1 MHTRL
6 EFSGAALNIS
16 PNSKEVVDGAGKTF
30 TVSCALSSLSA
41 KVTAVEWKL
50 GATTLTDDS
59 TYTPNVGGDS
69 YDDRAK
75 RQTATLEVAGSDTA
89 RSDLVFTC
97 IVTDPSDSS
106 IEEET
111 AELRFYS

>member
-1 MHTRL
+1 MIL
-6 EFSGAALNIS
+6 DLKFLGAAPSIT

-30 TVSCALSSLSA
+30 TVSCALSDLTA

-50 GATTLTDDS
+50 EATTLTDDS

-69 YDDRAK
+69 YDDGAK
-75 RQTATLEVAGSDTA
+75 TQTATLEVAGSDTA
-89 RSDLVFTC
+89 RSDMVFTC
-97 IVTDPSDSS
+97 VITDPSDGS

-111 AELRFYS
+111 AELHFYS

>member
-1 MHTRL
+1 MDL
-6 EFSGAALNIS
+6 NFSGAALNIS

-30 TVSCALSSLSA
+30 TVSCALSSLAA

-50 GATTLTDDS
+50 GGTTLSDDS

-69 YDDRAK
+69 YDDAAK
-75 RQTATLEVAGSDTA
+75 TQTTTLEVAGSDTA
-89 RSDLVFTC
+89 RSDMVFTC
-97 IVTDPSDSS
+97 VVTDPSDSS
-106 IEEET
+106 TEEET